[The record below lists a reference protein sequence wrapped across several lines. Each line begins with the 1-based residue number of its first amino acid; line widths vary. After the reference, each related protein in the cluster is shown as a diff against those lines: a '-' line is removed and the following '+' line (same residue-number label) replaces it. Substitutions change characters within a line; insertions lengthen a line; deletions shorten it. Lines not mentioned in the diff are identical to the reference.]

1 MKVEGERTGDAAG
14 ALAVTAQAFAA
25 VSAVLVGLLAAATCA
40 AQTYPT
46 KPIRWIVAFAPGGT
60 GEFLSR
66 TISPRLGE
74 LLKQQII
81 VDFRPGAGTT
91 LAATL
96 TAQSPPDGYTVLLN
110 SVSTMSINHSLYRKL
125 QYDLRKDLVPV
136 TLFAVI
142 PSVLAA
148 HPSFPARNV
157 KELVALAKANPHKLD
172 FASPGIGTAS
182 HFTMELF
189 KLTAK
194 VDLNHVPYKGAGP
207 AIIDTIAGFVPMVAD
222 NVSSLKAHIDAG
234 KLRAIAVGSEKRTE
248 ALPGVPT
255 FAEAGYPA
263 FEASSWWGV
272 LVPARTPAAVIERL
286 NAEIAR
292 ALVTPAVRERML
304 THGAIPIPG
313 TPQEAAAKID
323 GEIEK
328 WTRVVQATGVKVD

>member
-1 MKVEGERTGDAAG
+1 MKARMWMVG
-14 ALAVTAQAFAA
+14 A
-25 VSAVLVGLLAAATCA
+25 LVGLLAAATCA

-60 GEFLSR
+60 GELLSR

-74 LLKQQII
+74 LLKQQIV

-110 SVSTMSINHSLYRKL
+110 SVSTMGINHSLYRKL
-125 QYDLRKDLVPV
+125 QYDLRKDLAPV
-136 TLFAVI
+136 TLFAVV
-142 PSVLAA
+142 PSVLAV
-148 HPSFPARNV
+148 HPSFPARTV
-157 KELVALAKANPHKLD
+157 KGLVALAKANPKKLD

-182 HFTMELF
+182 HFTVELF
-189 KLTAK
+189 KLMAK
-194 VDLNHVPYKGAGP
+194 VELNHVPYKGAGP
-207 AIIDTIAGFVPMVAD
+207 AIIDTMAGFVPMVAD

-234 KLRAIAVGSEKRTE
+234 KLRAIAVGSERRTD

-255 FAEAGYPA
+255 FAEAGYPS

-272 LVPARTPAAVIERL
+272 LAPARTPPAVIERL

-292 ALVTPAVRERML
+292 ALATPSVRERML
-304 THGAIPIPG
+304 AHGAMPIPG
-313 TPQEAAAKID
+313 TPQEAAAKIE

-328 WTRVVQATGVKVD
+328 WAKVVQATGVKVD